1 MVKVEILVSPR
12 CAYCDAVKKRVYR
25 VVEELKAQKIDIR
38 VEEID
43 VLKHPEIMLKYEIS
57 STPALAVNGKLT
69 FIGVPK
75 EDEIR
80 HHLQSLVKKNGRPV

>member
-1 MVKVEILVSPR
+1 MIKLEILVSPR
-12 CAYCDAVKKRVYR
+12 CAYCDVMKKRVYK
-25 VVEELKAQKIDIR
+25 VVEELKAQKIDVR

-57 STPALAVNGKLT
+57 STPALAVNGRLL

-75 EDEIR
+75 EDEIK
-80 HHLQSLVKKNGRPV
+80 HHLKSLVKKNV

>member
-1 MVKVEILVSPR
+1 MVKVEILISPH
-12 CAYCDAVKKRVYR
+12 CAYCDAMKRRVYK
-25 VVEELKAQKIDIR
+25 VVEELKAQKINVS

-43 VLKHPEIMLKYEIS
+43 VLKHPEIRLKYEIS
-57 STPALAVNGKLT
+57 STPALAVNGRLL

-80 HHLQSLVKKNGRPV
+80 HHLESLVKKNG

>member
-12 CAYCDAVKKRVYR
+12 CAYCDAVKKRVYK

-57 STPALAVNGKLT
+57 STPALAVNGRLT

-80 HHLQSLVKKNGRPV
+80 RHLQSLVKKNGRSV

>member
-12 CAYCDAVKKRVYR
+12 CAYCDAVKRRVYK
-25 VVEELKAQKIDIR
+25 VVEELKARKID
-38 VEEID
+38 VSVNEID
-43 VLKHPEIMLKYEIS
+43 VLKHPEIMLKYEIT

-75 EDEIR
+75 EEEIR
-80 HHLQSLVKKNGRPV
+80 RHIESLAKKNE